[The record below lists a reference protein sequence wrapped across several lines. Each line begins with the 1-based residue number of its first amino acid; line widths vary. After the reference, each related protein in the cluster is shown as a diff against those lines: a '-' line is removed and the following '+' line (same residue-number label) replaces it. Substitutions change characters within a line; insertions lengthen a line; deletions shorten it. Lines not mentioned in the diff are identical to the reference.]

1 MELEFKDIKYDYGK
15 FKVNTNKLYTK
26 QELDTLLN
34 DRYTK
39 DQTYS
44 KTELNNLIAAPN
56 ENHVTVPTY
65 ASLPAT
71 GSANTVYRVSN
82 YNGSTSQVDASV
94 YSEYAWEGNDYVLL
108 RISDSTSEVF
118 DISVYKNNTAFANL
132 SEALGIDGVNVPVE
146 ARQPG
151 MSIKF
156 IQSPNNKYVQH
167 RYIGTEIIGTPNPFL
182 DTDNWQGVDD
192 EPIENSQNL
201 VKSGG
206 VHTAIQKVLQ
216 EVEDNSFFVCD
227 ENGNVVFTIDDNGIS
242 KCVQSQNKQSND
254 IVVHKDLEFSSFQQ
268 NITVNYYWDEDT
280 STRYSIVRIYKN
292 RTDGGIQIPLL
303 DCIAPQGNPQY
314 SAKELAIAKGY
325 HFVMNCAIFSI
336 DSHGEPDGVL
346 IVNGQIINNSIPIED
361 GDIYILTID
370 ANGDLGF
377 AAPATDAN
385 TLLQNGIV
393 SAFCGF
399 APLVVDY
406 LETPHPESYAGDGDH
421 YNTPAM
427 RQVIGQYENGDYAVI
442 TCEGRDN
449 ENSVGWTIPE
459 TAQICIKHGLK
470 FAYNCDGG
478 RSTQT
483 VIGKKQINKDYG
495 RKVGTYI
502 CFSGTNSY

>member
-1 MELEFKDIKYDYGK
+1 M
-15 FKVNTNKLYTK
+15 
-26 QELDTLLN
+26 
-34 DRYTK
+34 
-39 DQTYS
+39 
-44 KTELNNLIAAPN
+44 
-56 ENHVTVPTY
+56 
-65 ASLPAT
+65 
-71 GSANTVYRVSN
+71 
-82 YNGSTSQVDASV
+82 
-94 YSEYAWEGNDYVLL
+94 
-108 RISDSTSEVF
+108 F
-118 DISVYKNNTAFANL
+118 DISEYNSSATYADLTTALGTDGTNVPSVIRKGGMSVKFINSTTSKYEQWRYMLSSTTNANFANV
-132 SEALGIDGVNVPVE
+132 A
-146 ARQPG
+146 
-151 MSIKF
+151 
-156 IQSPNNKYVQH
+156 
-167 RYIGTEIIGTPNPFL
+167 
-182 DTDNWQGVDD
+182 NWQGVDD
-192 EPIENSQNL
+192 EPTENSQNF

-206 VHTAIQKVLQ
+206 IHTAIKTVLR
-216 EVEDNSFFVCD
+216 EVNDNSFSVCD
-227 ENGNVVFTIDDNGIS
+227 ENGNAVFITDGNGS
-242 KCVQSQNKQSND
+242 KCVQSQNKQPND
-254 IVVHKDLEFSSFQQ
+254 IVVHKDLGLSSFQQ
-268 NITVNYYWDEDT
+268 NIIVNYYWDENT
-280 STRYSIVRIYKN
+280 STRYSIIRIYKN

-303 DCIAPQGNPQY
+303 DCIAPQGNSQY

-325 HFVMNCAIFSI
+325 HFVMNCAIFSL

-346 IVNGQIINNSIPIED
+346 IVNGQIINNSVPIGD

-370 ANGDLGF
+370 ANGDLNF

-406 LETPHPESYAGDGDH
+406 LETPHPEAYSGDGDH
-421 YNTPAM
+421 YNMPAM

-442 TCEGRDN
+442 TCEGRGN

-502 CFSGTNSY
+502 CFNGTNSY